1 VNTLSIYVKVIA
13 VKRRFIIGFFVVLV
27 VIIASVV
34 FLLSG
39 EGNQNYSVQ
48 SQYLTM
54 RDGTQIATYVMLP
67 KDRAE
72 GEALPTV
79 MRSSRYLI
87 AMQNVGFGELLSPD
101 DVLFVEA
108 GYAVVLVSARGSG
121 ASGGTREIIWSPD
134 EVVDFG
140 EVVDWIIQQ
149 EWSNGRVG
157 GYGVSYDG
165 NTAELL
171 TVPGHPAVRAVAPLY
186 NDFDPYAYI
195 AMPGGIFNRHF
206 IEQWQI
212 ANRAMDESDLCT
224 LSEAEG
230 AVCWFMEM
238 AVPGPRRMDEDPD
251 GTILAEYTDNRNN
264 FNVHEAMQTVIY
276 RDDEFASG
284 TFGEVSPY
292 GLQEEIENSG
302 VPMYVWVSWLDGATV
317 DGALARYR
325 TFSNP
330 QQLIIG
336 AWNHGGDLSVDPFL
350 ADDAPTDPPYPEQF
364 QMRLD
369 FFDAYLREDSP
380 ETPENS
386 IMYYTMNAGTWST
399 TDVFP
404 PEGFDNQRWYFAENN
419 SLSTTAPTASTGQ
432 DDYTVDF
439 EATTGD
445 TNRWMTQLGG
455 SDVVYPDRS
464 TADERLLT
472 YTSSPFETDV
482 EITGHPIVTLQVS
495 STHDDGAFYVYLE
508 DVAPDGTV
516 TYITEGQLRSIHR
529 AVSDDPLYDAYGVF
543 HSLNR
548 DDASPMIPGEVTEIS
563 FNLYA
568 TSVLIEAGHSIR
580 IAIAGH
586 DASMFERYPA
596 EGTPTL
602 TFERNSVYASYIDL
616 PVQSR

>member
-1 VNTLSIYVKVIA
+1 MNTLSIYVKVIA